1 MAIGPRLDLRQSQ
14 TLSMTPQLQQA
25 IKLLQLSNMELNDF
39 LAEEIERN
47 PLLEAQKPGD
57 ITDLNRD
64 DPLKSKSETE
74 WHEDNSQLDRA
85 RIDEEHRRQQ
95 SDAGNGAEAPLASE
109 GDIDTD
115 FENNWTNSSTLDRAE
130 ASEDPSVYQ
139 SRDQSIEG
147 VSGSGGSMNFDSPDY
162 DFENRLSEESDLVK
176 MLAEQVQLSFASD
189 QDRMLAM
196 LFVDQLD
203 EAGYLRCDLQKM
215 AEELGAPLD
224 RLEDM
229 VKKLQGFEPTGIFAR
244 SLSECLGLQ
253 LAEQGRLDPMMQDFL
268 DHMDLLERHDFV
280 KLRKTIG
287 CDEED
292 LADMLGEIRRLDPKP
307 ALQFEHFVTQTM
319 VPDVIMKVLPK
330 SSGGG
335 WAVELNSETL
345 PRVLVNKTYYAE
357 VRNVAKDKE
366 SKTFLNEHWQ
376 SANWLVKALDQRANT
391 ILKVSEEIIRKQEAF
406 FLYGIEYLKPLVLR
420 DVADA
425 IGMHESTISR
435 VTTSKFMATPRG
447 VFELKYF
454 FSSAINS
461 ADGAINYSSE
471 SVKAKIRSLIE
482 QEDPKKVLSD
492 AKLVALL
499 NKDGVDVARRT
510 VVKYREAMGIG
521 SSVERRRQKNPKL

>member
-1 MAIGPRLDLRQSQ
+1 
-14 TLSMTPQLQQA
+14 
-25 IKLLQLSNMELNDF
+25 
-39 LAEEIERN
+39 
-47 PLLEAQKPGD
+47 
-57 ITDLNRD
+57 
-64 DPLKSKSETE
+64 
-74 WHEDNSQLDRA
+74 
-85 RIDEEHRRQQ
+85 
-95 SDAGNGAEAPLASE
+95 
-109 GDIDTD
+109 
-115 FENNWTNSSTLDRAE
+115 
-130 ASEDPSVYQ
+130 
-139 SRDQSIEG
+139 
-147 VSGSGGSMNFDSPDY
+147 
-162 DFENRLSEESDLVK
+162 
-176 MLAEQVQLSFASD
+176 
-189 QDRMLAM
+189 
-196 LFVDQLD
+196 
-203 EAGYLRCDLQKM
+203 
-215 AEELGAPLD
+215 
-224 RLEDM
+224 
-229 VKKLQGFEPTGIFAR
+229 
-244 SLSECLGLQ
+244 
-253 LAEQGRLDPMMQDFL
+253 
-268 DHMDLLERHDFV
+268 
-280 KLRKTIG
+280 
-287 CDEED
+287 
-292 LADMLGEIRRLDPKP
+292 MLGEIRRLDPKP